1 MNILRLSCFVPALTF
16 FKKTKVLSN
25 FSLSR
30 DMGAFPI
37 FCKNAIS
44 GERERNSNTS
54 FLFEGKMPQAGC
66 LCYNVQLVNQKSGMR
81 LLFKLC
87 PPLAGVQGV
96 DWISPSIQ
104 LPLYYENKF
113 DPLSHTPQTGQMDNF
128 ILFRDMHSR
137 RT

>member
-1 MNILRLSCFVPALTF
+1 
-16 FKKTKVLSN
+16 
-25 FSLSR
+25 
-30 DMGAFPI
+30 MGAFPI

-44 GERERNSNTS
+44 GEGKNSNS
-54 FLFEGKMPQAGC
+54 NFQLEGKISQAGC
-66 LCYNVQLVNQKSGMR
+66 LCYKVQLVNQKSGM

-113 DPLSHTPQTGQMDNF
+113 VPFSRAPQT
-128 ILFRDMHSR
+128 IPPP
-137 RT
+137 